1 MKQID
6 IATEFA
12 YPIRHGV
19 PPRRR
24 QASDCTMT
32 VTVGAYRVSRHGKL
46 WELRDAAGELVCLT
60 AYKKGA
66 IEVVRRLSA
75 VPSPGGILGP

>member
-1 MKQID
+1 MRKID
-6 IATEFA
+6 VATQFVYRIRPSVPGRGRHFNDATSALTVGSYRIA
-12 YPIRHGV
+12 RHG
-19 PPRRR
+19 R
-24 QASDCTMT
+24 
-32 VTVGAYRVSRHGKL
+32 L

-75 VPSPGGILGP
+75 VPPPSGIGP

>member
-19 PPRRR
+19 AACRR
-24 QASDCTMT
+24 QAGDCTIAL
-32 VTVGAYRVSRHGKL
+32 TVGSYRISKHGKL

-75 VPSPGGILGP
+75 IPSPSDIVAP